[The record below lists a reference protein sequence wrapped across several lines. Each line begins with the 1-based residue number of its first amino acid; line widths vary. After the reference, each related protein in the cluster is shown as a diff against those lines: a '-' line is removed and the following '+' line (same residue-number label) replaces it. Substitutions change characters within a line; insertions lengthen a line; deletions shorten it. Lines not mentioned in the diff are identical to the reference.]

1 MKQRHPHPR
10 GRQSGVMLLEA
21 LIAIL
26 IFSLGVLALV
36 GLQTVSIKQ
45 SGESKYRADAVMLA
59 NELIAEMWIGDRTFA
74 TINAQFATGG
84 PAYNAWVA
92 RVQQSLPGVVANPP
106 TVDPIP
112 DPAGP
117 AVDPSTR
124 VTVQVNWKA
133 PNEPA
138 ADPVHF
144 ITVVAQIK

>member
-1 MKQRHPHPR
+1 MKQRHPHSR

-59 NELIAEMWIGDRTFA
+59 NELIAEMWISDRTFA
-74 TINAQFATGG
+74 TLNAQFADGG
-84 PAYNAWVA
+84 AGYNAWLA
-92 RVQQSLPGVVANPP
+92 RVQQALPGVAANPP
-106 TVDPIP
+106 TVQ
-112 DPAGP
+112 PALAG
-117 AVDPSTR
+117 AAGDPSTL
-124 VTVQVNWKA
+124 VTVRVNWKA